1 MGEHWR
7 PGYCDAVYALRH
19 PEIFERSSSRYE
31 TLVTFD
37 FSLDR
42 GD

>member
-1 MGEHWR
+1 MEEHWR
-7 PGYCDAVYALRH
+7 AGYGDAVYALRH

-37 FSLDR
+37 FSRDL
-42 GD
+42 GN